1 MGAEMIDS
9 KNTALLY
16 AQQASNDPS
25 INASING
32 YYSNSTDAPTTS
44 DALSPDPELGD
55 SKTNLIINY
64 LPQNMNQDEVRALFA
79 NMGEIESCKLVR
91 DKVTGQSLGYA
102 FVNYV
107 RQDDAKRAMSSLNG
121 LRLQNKTI
129 KVSYARPSN
138 ECIKGANLYVSGLP
152 KSLTLK
158 ELKEIFTPYGKI
170 ITSRILF
177 DNVTGI
183 SKGVGFVRF
192 DKKQEAEYAIEKVN
206 GTTPLGFS
214 EPVSVKF
221 ANSPG
226 ARDRAVLQQ
235 MASNLSTLSTLA
247 TVPTV
252 NPQLAAAQALL
263 PLTVLRSN
271 GNQTA
276 SLTSGGPIRHA
287 SQVGR
292 FRYSP
297 LGVQSAAALT
307 VPSLGHSGQDIFTTN
322 ALLQMAAA
330 GNTQAQLAALAAS
343 VPVTLSGTLSGAPF
357 QMAPAPVATANA
369 PQVARSSSPSGGFT
383 IVISNLGND
392 IEESFLW
399 RLFGPFGAVLS
410 VRAVKDSPDRG
421 RSFGLVTMA
430 SYEDAFNA
438 VSSLNGAAVGGR
450 SIQTNLVF
458 EP

>member
-1 MGAEMIDS
+1 
-9 KNTALLY
+9 
-16 AQQASNDPS
+16 
-25 INASING
+25 
-32 YYSNSTDAPTTS
+32 
-44 DALSPDPELGD
+44 
-55 SKTNLIINY
+55 
-64 LPQNMNQDEVRALFA
+64 MNQDEVRALFA
-79 NMGEIESCKLVR
+79 SMGEIESCKLVR

-102 FVNYV
+102 FVNYT
-107 RQDDAKRAMSSLNG
+107 RQEDAKRAMSSLNG

-158 ELKEIFTPYGKI
+158 ELKDIFHPYGKI

-192 DKKQEAEYAIEKVN
+192 DKKSEAEYAIDKVN
-206 GTTPLGFS
+206 GTTPPGFT
-214 EPVSVKF
+214 EALSVKF

-235 MASNLSTLSTLA
+235 MASNLTTLGAL

-252 NPQLAAAQALL
+252 APSQLTSQLAAAQAFL
-263 PLTVLRSN
+263 PLTTVLRT
-271 GNQTA
+271 GGTQTA
-276 SLTSGGPIRHA
+276 GLASAGGGPMRHT
-287 SQVGR
+287 SQVAR

-297 LGVQSAAALT
+297 LGVQPQTSLAMPQLTTSASDL
-307 VPSLGHSGQDIFTTN
+307 FTTN

-330 GNTQAQLAALAAS
+330 GNVSTQAQLAALAA
-343 VPVTLSGTLSGAPF
+343 GA
-357 QMAPAPVATANA
+357 
-369 PQVARSSSPSGGFT
+369 QVAFPLTAAPTATQTAQAVPLSTSPSGGFT
-383 IVISNLGND
+383 IVVANLGNEA
-392 IEESFLW
+392 EESLLW
-399 RLFGPFGAVLS
+399 RLFGPYGAVLS
-410 VRAVKDSPDRG
+410 VRAVKDTTDRG

-438 VSSLNGAAVGGR
+438 VNSLNGASMSGR
-450 SIQTNLVF
+450 TLQVSFKNANAALH
-458 EP
+458 